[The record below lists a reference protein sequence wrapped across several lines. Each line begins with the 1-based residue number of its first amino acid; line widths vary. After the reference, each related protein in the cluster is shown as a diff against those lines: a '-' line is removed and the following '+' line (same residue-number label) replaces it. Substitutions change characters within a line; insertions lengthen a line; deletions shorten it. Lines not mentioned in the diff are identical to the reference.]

1 MQSNEEKLSEKQII
15 FDLKENN
22 QVNHKEDLEMK
33 FKFVGIGAAGNKAVM
48 ELVNSGVATEDDIVL
63 VNSTNKDIP
72 KEFNGTTV
80 ILSPSN
86 NGCGKERSI
95 AKEYAVATMKS
106 GAFDKLFNDVESVL
120 VVTSVEGGTGS
131 GSTPIIS
138 EYISKVLGKNI
149 HIVAFTGFEEDVRG
163 LQNTIEF
170 FQEIN
175 FEADVQAIRNA
186 AFMPLA
192 KNNKYKA
199 EKLANEE
206 FVERTKV
213 LLGLNLIDSTQ
224 NIDDTDIFKVVS
236 TTGYKTIETITF
248 DSNLV
253 DMDEFNKLCKQMI
266 YNSKSLKSEN
276 GQLRLGVILNIRP
289 ESEDAIDSSF
299 KVIKDEYGVP
309 YECFQH
315 MQYDGNQQYI
325 TFISSGMKMPLKE
338 VKAIHERYLKAT
350 DVVDKKSDDFFNE
363 ISKLQKEKED
373 SKFDMIRSCNVK
385 NTEDKSDFF
394 KKFETK
400 PSK

>member
-1 MQSNEEKLSEKQII
+1 MQSNDEIVKEKQII
-15 FDLKENN
+15 FDLKENKEL
-22 QVNHKEDLEMK
+22 NHKEDLSMK
-33 FKFVGIGAAGNKAVM
+33 FKFVGIGAAGNKAAM
-48 ELVNSGVATEDDIVL
+48 ELIHSGVATEDDIIL
-63 VNSTNKDIP
+63 VNSTDKDIP
-72 KEFNGTTV
+72 KEFGGSV
-80 ILSPSN
+80 IILSPSN

-95 AKEYAVATMKS
+95 AKEYAICAMKS
-106 GAFDKLFNDVESVL
+106 GSFDKLFNDVESVL
-120 VVTSVEGGTGS
+120 VITSVEGGTGS

-186 AFMPLA
+186 AFMPLT

-236 TTGYKTIETITF
+236 TTGYKTIETIKF
-248 DSNLV
+248 DTNLIDV
-253 DMDEFNKLCKQMI
+253 EDFNKLCKQMI

-276 GQLRLGVILNIRP
+276 GQLRLGVILNLRP

-299 KVIKDEYGVP
+299 KIIKDEYGIP

-315 MQYDGNQQYI
+315 MQYDGGQQYI

-350 DVVDKKSDDFFNE
+350 EVVDKKSDDFFNE

-373 SKFDMIRSCNVK
+373 SKFDMIRSENIK
-385 NTEDKSDFF
+385 PTEDKSNFF